1 MQKGEAMRPIVSP
14 RGVLSAKQGR
24 FLVLVAVMTAWS
36 LLTSSMQEACGQS
49 GPEVRPVTRKLTVG
63 TKEEPPFSMKD
74 NAGRWTGISIDLWRQ
89 IAAELNLTY
98 EFREL
103 DQQNLLAG
111 LTDRSLDVVV
121 SMLTITPE
129 RLDKFDFTY
138 PFYTTGLGLAV
149 PVKEKNA
156 WISII
161 KQLFSHTV
169 LVILIIIFLVL
180 LIVGILVWLFER
192 KLNHE
197 HFGGNAIQGIG
208 SAFWFAAVTM
218 TAVGYGDKH
227 PKTFL
232 GRLTALILMFT
243 GVILVS
249 IFTATIT
256 SLLTVKQ
263 LETSVHG
270 IEDLK
275 KALLGTMPY
284 TTSESFLKNSLLS
297 FRTYTSVEEGL
308 EALLNGEIEAF
319 VYDAPELRYEIK
331 QRFQGKL
338 EVLPQTYS
346 QENYGIALVEN
357 SPLLKSIN
365 QVLLQKI
372 RQPEWQETLYHYL
385 GR

>member
-1 MQKGEAMRPIVSP
+1 
-14 RGVLSAKQGR
+14 
-24 FLVLVAVMTAWS
+24 
-36 LLTSSMQEACGQS
+36 
-49 GPEVRPVTRKLTVG
+49 
-63 TKEEPPFSMKD
+63 MKD

-138 PFYTTGLGLAV
+138 PFYTTGLGIAV

-208 SAFWFAAVTM
+208 SGFWFAAVTM

-227 PKTFL
+227 PKTIG
-232 GRLTALILMFT
+232 GRDNCFNLDVYWRYSCVDIYSNDN
-243 GVILVS
+243 V
-249 IFTATIT
+249 
-256 SLLTVKQ
+256 
-263 LETSVHG
+263 
-270 IEDLK
+270 
-275 KALLGTMPY
+275 Y
-284 TTSESFLKNSLLS
+284 THCKT
-297 FRTYTSVEEGL
+297 T
-308 EALLNGEIEAF
+308 
-319 VYDAPELRYEIK
+319 
-331 QRFQGKL
+331 
-338 EVLPQTYS
+338 
-346 QENYGIALVEN
+346 
-357 SPLLKSIN
+357 
-365 QVLLQKI
+365 
-372 RQPEWQETLYHYL
+372 
-385 GR
+385 